1 MWLALVVAVVLVG
14 LTVAAVLGRIDGS
27 LVEPTTSLSYVP
39 LPDEPLTAEDVRQL
53 RLDTGLRGYRMD
65 QVDEVIDRLSAEL
78 TQLRNDLAAVSE
90 VEARVPHVDV
100 VPTPEPPSVA
110 EPQSAPEPLPA
121 AHPLPAPE
129 PLPAASLDAG
139 MPSPSPFTRP
149 PANAEG

>member
-1 MWLALVVAVVLVG
+1 
-14 LTVAAVLGRIDGS
+14 
-27 LVEPTTSLSYVP
+27 
-39 LPDEPLTAEDVRQL
+39 
-53 RLDTGLRGYRMD
+53 MD

-121 AHPLPAPE
+121 A
-129 PLPAASLDAG
+129 SLDAG

-149 PANAEG
+149 PDNAEG

>member
-121 AHPLPAPE
+121 A
-129 PLPAASLDAG
+129 SLDAG

-149 PANAEG
+149 PDNAEG

>member
-65 QVDEVIDRLSAEL
+65 QVDEVLEALSV
-78 TQLRNDLAAVSE
+78 RS
-90 VEARVPHVDV
+90 
-100 VPTPEPPSVA
+100 
-110 EPQSAPEPLPA
+110 
-121 AHPLPAPE
+121 
-129 PLPAASLDAG
+129 
-139 MPSPSPFTRP
+139 
-149 PANAEG
+149 